1 MALLMRAIGALSR
14 CRLLLASPGLA
25 CQGYT
30 HSTGQE
36 VRGFV
41 SLSPALHC
49 SSLRSSYVCLCHCEP
64 SWLARGAL
72 LALLCGCGRRWK
84 WKGEKRW
91 GNPGSIS
98 CLGNKMVSLKV
109 GGVCCHHK
117 LQTLTCRPV
126 GTETT
131 QHKNIFTVPKSCSQL
146 WLGVTWRSEAA
157 RDRAKPKAG
166 GAGSW
171 VGPGTLCGVSSSAR
185 HWAKSLQPS
194 EATGKS
200 DWAKAALQLV
210 CSVSSCPTSCLTLF
224 VSVL

>member
-1 MALLMRAIGALSR
+1 MLLLHAVGTLSR
-14 CRLLLASPGLA
+14 CCLLLASPGLA

-30 HSTGQE
+30 YNTGQE
-36 VRGFV
+36 VKVFV
-41 SLSPALHC
+41 SLSPALPSC
-49 SSLRSSYVCLCHCEP
+49 LPITQLLCLCHWEP
-64 SWLARGAL
+64 RWLARGAL
-72 LALLCGCGRRWK
+72 LALLCGCSCRWK

-91 GNPGSIS
+91 GNFGSLS
-98 CLGNKMVSLKV
+98 CSDNKILSLKV
-109 GGVCCHHK
+109 GGICCHHK

-131 QHKNIFTVPKSCSQL
+131 QHKNTFTVPKSCSQL

-166 GAGSW
+166 WAGSW
-171 VGPGTLCGVSSSAR
+171 VGSGTLCGVSSSTR

-194 EATGKS
+194 EAVGKS